1 MPYGRAVTSFLAALS
16 ASLDGGQFVAFRLPP
31 WRSALFDTFLPDDS
45 SFDRLDRID
54 KQSRGVLPSGVPSRG
69 GARFGGK
76 PPPFS
81 RIADQLA

>member
-1 MPYGRAVTSFLAALS
+1 MPYGRAVTNFLAVLS
-16 ASLDGGQFVAFRLPP
+16 ASLDAGQFAAFRLSPL
-31 WRSALFDTFLPDDS
+31 RNALFDTFLPDDS

-54 KQSRGVLPSGVPSRG
+54 KQSRGILPSGEPSRG